1 MRGSSWGQ
9 RAARLLAALAATLVL
24 APVAAQ
30 TPNMATDK
38 DGRIRTQLTARNAVT
53 LSSEIAARIVA
64 LPVREGDAFR
74 AGQTLVRFYCGLYQS
89 QVHKAEAAVEA
100 ADAVLRSDQRMAD
113 LHSIGQSELDQAKAH
128 LKEAQAEAAGARQ
141 QAGRCAIVAPFAGR
155 VAKRRAAAF
164 EYVTPGTPLL
174 DVVETGHLELQM
186 IVPSKWLAWLKP
198 GGAFTVNVDELGE
211 HYPARVQRLGA
222 QIDPV
227 SQTVAV
233 FGRIE
238 GAAPRLLPGMSGWA
252 VFPQHR

>member
-9 RAARLLAALAATLVL
+9 RAAGLLAALAATLVL

-74 AGQTLVRFYCGLYQS
+74 AGQALVSFDCGLYQS

-113 LHSIGQSELDQAKAH
+113 LHSIGQATGLRPRTGEGLAD
-128 LKEAQAEAAGARQ
+128 
-141 QAGRCAIVAPFAGR
+141 
-155 VAKRRAAAF
+155 AF
-164 EYVTPGTPLL
+164 GITTL
-174 DVVETGHLELQM
+174 
-186 IVPSKWLAWLKP
+186 
-198 GGAFTVNVDELGE
+198 
-211 HYPARVQRLGA
+211 
-222 QIDPV
+222 
-227 SQTVAV
+227 
-233 FGRIE
+233 
-238 GAAPRLLPGMSGWA
+238 
-252 VFPQHR
+252 